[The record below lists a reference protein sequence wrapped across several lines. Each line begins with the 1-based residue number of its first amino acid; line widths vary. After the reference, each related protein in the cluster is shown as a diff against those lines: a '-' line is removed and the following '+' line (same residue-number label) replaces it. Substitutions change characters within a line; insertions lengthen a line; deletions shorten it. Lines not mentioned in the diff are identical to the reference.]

1 MAVQKNA
8 SQSDAAHA
16 ERRDGIKRLVSE
28 ESAFYTQIGVGCLDV
43 NVEEEFCDVLWSA
56 AVRRN
61 QFVRDVDWGCSASV
75 MRKHGLLAYDGSME
89 AGSGFLHTKGRH
101 DSSDSGGS
109 AQYKSRTCI
118 SRVFNLTWQ
127 TPGCRSI
134 DQGVTWSTLKQLG
147 KRSLR
152 LRDLS
157 RVRLK
162 ALACLL
168 CRSPAVWA
176 AL

>member
-1 MAVQKNA
+1 M
-8 SQSDAAHA
+8 SQRRVLSTHRLESDV
-16 ERRDGIKRLVSE
+16 DVS
-28 ESAFYTQIGVGCLDV
+28 
-43 NVEEEFCDVLWSA
+43 VEEESYDVLWSA

-61 QFVRDVDWGCSASV
+61 QFVRDADRGCSASV
-75 MRKHGLLAYDGSME
+75 MRQHGLLAYDGSMA
-89 AGSGFLHTKGRH
+89 AGSGSLPTEGRY

-109 AQYKSRTCI
+109 AQYKLRTCI
-118 SRVFNLTWQ
+118 SRVFYLTWQ

-134 DQGVTWSTLKQLG
+134 DQVVTWSTLKQLG